1 MTSIESEDPRF
12 GDWPIPQS
20 LLIEI
25 GRIASL
31 WTVLESLI
39 NFALGRLSGVDPLE
53 PSQVILFEHLNMP
66 QKLDILGALASAD
79 ENSKIDPQEL
89 SEALRMVRRAQSE
102 RNRYLHNSV
111 ILDEENGQYFI
122 MQMSAR
128 GRVKITTDPVS
139 VESLRATVCLIGEA
153 TQALS
158 KAIYGDEVLP
168 PLK

>member
-1 MTSIESEDPRF
+1 MSATDNEDPRF

-20 LLIEI
+20 LMVEI

-31 WTVLESLI
+31 WTVLESLV
-39 NFALGRLSGVDPLE
+39 NFSLGRLSDVDPLE
-53 PSQVILFEHLNMP
+53 PRQLILFEHLSFP
-66 QKLDILGALASAD
+66 QKLDILGALASAE

-89 SEALRMVRRAQSE
+89 SQALHLVKRAQSE
-102 RNRYLHNSV
+102 RNRFLHNSV

-128 GRVKITTDPVS
+128 RRVKITTDPVS
-139 VESLRATVCLIGEA
+139 VESLRATVCVIDEA
-153 TQALS
+153 MRALT